1 VVYLEVGDTTA
12 GDQGSYP
19 DDDVQAMVEG
29 KWRFVHKDGSPY
41 E

>member
-1 VVYLEVGDTTA
+1 VYLEVGDRTA

-19 DDDVQAMVEG
+19 DDNLQAILVEG
-29 KWRFVHKDGSPY
+29 KWRFVHKDGTPY